1 MVQPDRRRSTKR
13 KTARVVSADL
23 TPLKR
28 GGADPAGHARCFF
41 LAICRREGG
50 FSMPKTTI
58 RPAEQTDLPA
68 ILALYRLLDEEM
80 VDLQPEFFCA
90 APREEAPILQ
100 FIEAPDADFLLAE
113 QEGTV
118 VGFALVVYAGWTPEF
133 SCVLPHR
140 YAGLYDLVVARE
152 HRRRG
157 IGSAL
162 LGAAKRWARDR
173 RLEYLELGVL
183 SQNSAAIHLYES
195 HDFVEARR
203 TLRCML

>member
-1 MVQPDRRRSTKR
+1 MA
-13 KTARVVSADL
+13 KTV
-23 TPLKR
+23 
-28 GGADPAGHARCFF
+28 
-41 LAICRREGG
+41 
-50 FSMPKTTI
+50 I
-58 RPAEQTDLPA
+58 RPGTVEDLPS
-68 ILALYRLLDEEM
+68 ILALYRVLDEAM

-90 APREEAPILQ
+90 APREEEPLVK
-100 FIEAPDADFLLAE
+100 FIESTDADFLLAE

-118 VGFALVVYAGWTPEF
+118 VGLALVVYAGWTPSF

-140 YAGLYDLVVARE
+140 YASLYDLVVLPEYRCQ
-152 HRRRG
+152 G

-183 SQNSAAIHLYES
+183 AQNSQAIELYEA

-203 TLRCML
+203 TMRCML